1 MLRIKVF
8 NTTRGHAPF
17 AEVAIKTSKLN
28 VHKRIEAEQEDKK
41 RIQWTD
47 YILET
52 PLTYDNK
59 VKHLTTELTSNEAR
73 RPQNEFGVKMNIST
87 KAVKKGCSLI

>member
-28 VHKRIEAEQEDKK
+28 VQKRIETEQEGKK
-41 RIQWTD
+41 RIHWTD

-52 PLTYDNK
+52 PLTYDNPM
-59 VKHLTTELTSNEAR
+59 KHLTTELTSNEAR
-73 RPQNEFGVKMNIST
+73 RPQNEFEVKMNIST
-87 KAVKKGCSLI
+87 KTVKKGCSLI